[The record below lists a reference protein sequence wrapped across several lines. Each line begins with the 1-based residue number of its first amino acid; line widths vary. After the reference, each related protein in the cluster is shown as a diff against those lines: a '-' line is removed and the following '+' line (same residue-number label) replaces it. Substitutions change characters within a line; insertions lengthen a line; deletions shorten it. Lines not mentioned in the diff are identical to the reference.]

1 MYNKYP
7 EEFKRNTVAL
17 IRSGYGVRN
26 IADKLG
32 VSASTIVH
40 WTKDV
45 RYLNVLPANPDVLLS
60 QLPSGRDAQ
69 SSEGMQIVK
78 VGDKKELEQKEET
91 SSYGVSISFGKLRME
106 FRDGISIEL
115 LAALVRTLGETGV
128 L

>member
-17 IRSGYGVRN
+17 IRSGYGGRN
-26 IADKLG
+26 IANKLG
-32 VSASTIVH
+32 VSATTIVH
-40 WTKDV
+40 WTKDA
-45 RYLNVLPANPDVLLS
+45 RYLDVLPANPDVLLS
-60 QLPSGRDAQ
+60 QLPCGREPEQ
-69 SSEGMQIVK
+69 STGMQIVK
-78 VGDKKELEQKEET
+78 VGNSD
-91 SSYGVSISFGKLRME
+91 SSISKDRRNQFGVSIRFGKLRME